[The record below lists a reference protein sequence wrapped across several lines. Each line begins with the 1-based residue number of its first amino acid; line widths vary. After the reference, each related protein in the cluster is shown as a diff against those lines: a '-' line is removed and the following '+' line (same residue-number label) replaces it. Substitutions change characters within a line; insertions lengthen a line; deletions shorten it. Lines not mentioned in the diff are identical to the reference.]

1 MEWAVYRTIPFD
13 VYVLKQLWILHDF
26 LGNFCNLDWLMTVV
40 FFFFFQQED
49 LQEMQKY
56 GGVPS
61 RKSDVGLV
69 VIRDVSAMMPI
80 HQSLGQAYTWVLY
93 TKILMSE
100 CFIAASLYG
109 FYLGLLGQFTLVTYP
124 TRTGGK
130 RPHFVPWTTWPEKH
144 WPRGKVPYWSFWV
157 WAED

>member
-1 MEWAVYRTIPFD
+1 MVSFAT
-13 VYVLKQLWILHDF
+13 
-26 LGNFCNLDWLMTVV
+26 
-40 FFFFFQQED
+40 FFFQQED

-93 TKILMSE
+93 TTILITG
-100 CFIAASLYG
+100 CFIA
-109 FYLGLLGQFTLVTYP
+109 
-124 TRTGGK
+124 
-130 RPHFVPWTTWPEKH
+130 
-144 WPRGKVPYWSFWV
+144 
-157 WAED
+157 

>member
-1 MEWAVYRTIPFD
+1 MWKRSFQVIHNPGKVIPSGKMTRSFPEFQIQEINELKIFGKS
-13 VYVLKQLWILHDF
+13 VAKQVCGKFCYV
-26 LGNFCNLDWLMTVV
+26 
-40 FFFFFQQED
+40 FFQQED

-93 TKILMSE
+93 TTILITG
-100 CFIAASLYG
+100 CFIA
-109 FYLGLLGQFTLVTYP
+109 
-124 TRTGGK
+124 
-130 RPHFVPWTTWPEKH
+130 
-144 WPRGKVPYWSFWV
+144 
-157 WAED
+157 